1 MASMC
6 NGNKAGMEMPQ
17 AQQDCSMELPP
28 GFRFHPTDEEL
39 VSYYLTRKISNPR
52 FEVRAIGE
60 VDLNKCEPWDL
71 PEKAKVGEKEW
82 YFFSLRDRKYPTG
95 MRTNRATEKGYWK
108 ATGKDRDVMHSGT
121 HTLVGMKKTLVFY
134 RGRAPRGEKTNWI
147 MHEYRLES
155 DSTNHF
161 TGQQPHRS
169 KHDEWVVCRVFQKM
183 AGNKKLFMYA
193 DMPYQ
198 LTDSHSSLPGHR
210 DSSPNPTV
218 TDDGD
223 CDTCT
228 GNESCYNCQD
238 SFRDGASM
246 MASQGDVTWVQI
258 ADSKLNAVGNV
269 PGSVAMAT
277 SAMDVSNL
285 MKNSYYPNNVTISGA
300 MGQRG
305 YPANLPQANIVAHP
319 LTPVKS
325 FDHRH
330 GTRGVRATKL
340 EPFYSACEGE
350 DEAQSSQRLNLD
362 YAWPGDNVLYQEN
375 FPCESPLTPLQT
387 VTGESAQSSCLSDG
401 AFCTDDQQVRMFS
414 RALRGSFSVLPEMTG
429 PIEELGWAY

>member
-6 NGNKAGMEMPQ
+6 NGNNNNNNFNNNMINNKVNMGTHQ
-17 AQQDCSMELPP
+17 NQDCSVELPP

-39 VSYYLTRKISNPR
+39 VSYYLTRKINNPR

-134 RGRAPRGEKTNWI
+134 KGRAPRGEKSNWI

-155 DSTNHF
+155 EGPSHYN
-161 TGQQPHRS
+161 GQPTHRS
-169 KHDEWVVCRVFQKM
+169 KNDEWVVCRVFQKI
-183 AGNKKLFMYA
+183 AGNKKPFMY
-193 DMPYQ
+193 DVPYPLRDSPSA
-198 LTDSHSSLPGHR
+198 LTGHR

-228 GNESCYNCQD
+228 GNESCYNCRGD
-238 SFRDGASM
+238 SLRDASL
-246 MASQGDVTWVQI
+246 AQEVTWVQV
-258 ADSKLNAVGNV
+258 ADSKLGNA
-269 PGSVAMAT
+269 STAMAT
-277 SAMDVSNL
+277 SAIDMSNM
-285 MKNSYYPNNVTISGA
+285 MKDSYYYNANNNNNEMVGGMNMGGPRYAGA
-300 MGQRG
+300 
-305 YPANLPQANIVAHP
+305 P
-319 LTPVKS
+319 LTPVRA
-325 FDHRH
+325 FDGR
-330 GTRGVRATKL
+330 RGMRGITKV
-340 EPFYSACEGE
+340 EPSLCE

-362 YAWPGDNVLYQEN
+362 YAWPGCGDNVLYQE
-375 FPCESPLTPLQT
+375 FPCESPLMQT
-387 VTGESAQSSCLSDG
+387 MTGESTGGGGQSMTSCITDG
-401 AFCTDDQQVRMFS
+401 AFGDDSQARMFS
-414 RALRGSFSVLPEMTG
+414 HPLMGG
-429 PIEELGWAY
+429 PIDGLQDGLLAWAY

>member
-1 MASMC
+1 MC
-6 NGNKAGMEMPQ
+6 NGNKAGMGMLQ
-17 AQQDCSMELPP
+17 NQQDQLNQQQDCSVELPP

-71 PEKAKVGEKEW
+71 PERAKVGEKEW

-147 MHEYRLES
+147 MHEYRLETDAS
-155 DSTNHF
+155 SHF
-161 TGQQPHRS
+161 NGHQTHRS
-169 KHDEWVVCRVFQKM
+169 KNDEWVVCRVFQKI
-183 AGNKKLFMYA
+183 AGNRKLFMYA
-193 DMPYQ
+193 DLPYQ
-198 LTDSHSSLPGHR
+198 LTDSHSALPCHH

-228 GNESCYNCQD
+228 GNESCYNCND
-238 SFRDGASM
+238 SFHEASL
-246 MASQGDVTWVQI
+246 AQDVTWVQV
-258 ADSKLNAVGNV
+258 ADSKLGNTGNMT
-269 PGSVAMAT
+269 PTVAMAT
-277 SAMDVSNL
+277 SAMDSFYNTNMAAMNL
-285 MKNSYYPNNVTISGA
+285 RFPPPMMTTTHGPG
-300 MGQRG
+300 
-305 YPANLPQANIVAHP
+305 
-319 LTPVKS
+319 TPVKA
-325 FDHRH
+325 FDR
-330 GTRGVRATKL
+330 RMRPTKV
-340 EPFYSACEGE
+340 EPFLCEGGE

-362 YAWPGDNVLYQEN
+362 YAWPGTDNALYQE
-375 FPCESPLTPLQT
+375 FPCESQLMPS
-387 VTGESAQSSCLSDG
+387 VTGDSGGAGGQSTSCMTDG
-401 AFCTDDQQVRMFS
+401 AFGDDQQVRLYHRLTTMRGFS
-414 RALRGSFSVLPEMTG
+414 SLPEMSG
-429 PIEELGWAY
+429 PIDGLQELGWAY